1 MPPENDPRPDPFL
14 MASLAPGLDQAAIN
28 HLFSVAYEELRRL
41 AASIS
46 RSDPAATLNP
56 TALVHEAWVKLAHSP
71 PVGFNSRL
79 HFKRVAARA
88 MRQLLVESARR
99 RSAQKR
105 GGAAVAQVSF
115 EEAIDQPESTSDEV
129 LRLDA
134 ALETLARLNPR
145 QAAMVESRFFGGMET
160 AEIAELLEISE
171 ATVLRDWRAA
181 KAWLAAEVRRGG

>member
-1 MPPENDPRPDPFL
+1 MPPEDDSRLDPSL
-14 MASLAPGLDQAAIN
+14 MGAIPPGLDQDAIN
-28 HLFSVAYEELRRL
+28 HLFSVAYEELRGL
-41 AASIS
+41 AATIR

-71 PVGFNSRL
+71 PAGFNSRL

-105 GGAAVAQVSF
+105 GGTAVAQVSF
-115 EEAIDQPESTSDEV
+115 EEAIDKPESTSDEV

-134 ALETLARLNPR
+134 ALDTLARLNPR

-160 AEIAELLEISE
+160 AEIAELLQISE

-181 KAWLAAEVRRGG
+181 KAWLATEVRRGA